1 MTATTFDTLAYA
13 KKMKAVGFTEQQAE
27 IQAETLAEIMDEK
40 AATKNDI
47 LMLKRDIKELEQA
60 TKRDLKELEYKL
72 TIRLGSM
79 IIASS
84 IATISILGFLM
95 RLGH

>member
-95 RLGH
+95 RLSH